1 MASDGDAMSDDT
13 SWTLELEA
21 ALLSVPEGVD
31 VRGIA
36 KCRPLPDDLRASAWL
51 ACLDIQQDVDDGLM
65 TFTNIYDLPEQQM
78 MREDIQQL
86 VDRLGNDEGDRVS
99 VMSDVESVLT
109 HYCKSQRDTYR
120 RGNGWMDI
128 LQPLVPLKL
137 NKPELYFTFTNIL
150 QRYIPKNC
158 TKDGDPY
165 HLLRLLLL
173 YHEPELCNFLD
184 TMKVA
189 PDSFATTW
197 LNSLFAA
204 TCDLKA
210 LRVMWDIYFQMDDPF
225 LIFFLSLVILV
236 NAKDQI
242 LELKGKPRAQIV
254 STVASLPCF
263 IQADDVPDFCEL
275 ANFYS
280 MRTPKS
286 FRRKLYP
293 SLFGVCAPHLSSLL
307 TPTVPL
313 AQSLCLPVY
322 ADEILS
328 SMDSRDAPDVL
339 PETELVKFFLVDCR
353 PADQYNAGHLPTA
366 FHLDCTLMLYE
377 PAAFGTAVS
386 ALLSAQRQATAA
398 QHSAAGEHL
407 CFIGSGR
414 EKEDQFL
421 HMVVASFLQ
430 KRSLY
435 VSKVEGGYQAVHD
448 MLSENLSALTDHSAR
463 HCVVCTPDEAPAG
476 AGPGGDRPDAPQ
488 PQPAAGTKV
497 SLIDRLNARWKMKG
511 QQVKEKLVDI
521 ITNAAM
527 EQQTERHVSSQD
539 KGKRYRNMA
548 PVFSLDDDED
558 GPGSDEELT
567 MPVETTME
575 LVEIADYMRKPELL
589 EHFKCQHIKEN
600 KQAHPSLLLVTPT
613 QLLVLREVPDKPG
626 WARLAARRSLTS
638 VVTITSKKKRPEL
651 ITFKYG
657 VNDGDGMT
665 ITDLDRFY
673 IPRAGEATKAVKM
686 AIIRLSDDTLGQPS
700 DGPPGKTRQREA
712 GEPMEAGESAEA
724 AAEGA
729 EGASESAPPAEAAAQ
744 EA

>member
-1 MASDGDAMSDDT
+1 MASDGDAASDDT

-21 ALLSVPEGVD
+21 ALMSVPEGVD
-31 VRGIA
+31 VRSIA
-36 KCRPLPDDLRASAWL
+36 KCRPLPDELRGSAWL

-65 TFTNIYDLPEQQM
+65 TFTNIYDLPEQTE

-86 VDRLGNDEGDRVS
+86 VERLGNDEGDRVS

-120 RGNGWMDI
+120 RGNGWMDL

-158 TKDGDPY
+158 KKDGDPY

-184 TMKVA
+184 TIKVA
-189 PDSFATTW
+189 PDTYTTAW
-197 LNSLFAA
+197 FNSLFAA

-236 NAKDQI
+236 NAKEQI
-242 LELKGKPRAQIV
+242 LELKGKPRAQVV
-254 STVASLPCF
+254 STVSSLPCF
-263 IQADDVPDFCEL
+263 IQAEDVPDFCEL

-322 ADEILS
+322 VDEILS
-328 SMDSRDAPDVL
+328 SMDSRDAPEGL
-339 PETELVKFFLVDCR
+339 PDTDTVKFFLVDCR
-353 PADQYNAGHLPTA
+353 PADQYNAGHLSTA
-366 FHLDCTLMLYE
+366 FHLDCTLMLSE
-377 PAAFGTAVS
+377 PAAFGTAVA
-386 ALLSAQRQATAA
+386 ALLSAQQQATAA
-398 QHSAAGEHL
+398 RHSAAGEHL

-448 MLSENLSALTDHSAR
+448 MLSENLSALADHSAR
-463 HCVVCTPDEAPAG
+463 QCVVCTPDEA
-476 AGPGGDRPDAPQ
+476 
-488 PQPAAGTKV
+488 AAGSDGGRPASDATAAAAANKT
-497 SLIDRLNARWKMKG
+497 SLLDRLGARWKVKG

-521 ITNAAM
+521 ITNASA
-527 EQQTERHVSSQD
+527 EQPERHVSSQD
-539 KGKRYRNMA
+539 KGKRYRNLA
-548 PVFSLDDDED
+548 PVFSLDDEQDGDELEEVEIA
-558 GPGSDEELT
+558 DES
-567 MPVETTME
+567 TME
-575 LVEIADYMRKPELL
+575 LVEVADWLQKPEVL
-589 EHFKCQHIKEN
+589 HQFKCQHIKDSRL
-600 KQAHPSLLLVTPT
+600 AHPSLLLVTPT
-613 QLLVLREVPDKPG
+613 QLLVLREIAGKPG
-626 WARLAARRSLTS
+626 WAHLAVKRSLTS
-638 VVTITSKKKRPEL
+638 IVTITSKKKRPEL

-657 VNDGDGMT
+657 VNEGDSMT
-665 ITDLDRFY
+665 VTDLDRFY
-673 IPRAGEATKAVKM
+673 IPRAGDATKAVKM
-686 AIIRLSDDTLGQPS
+686 AIIQLSS
-700 DGPPGKTRQREA
+700 E
-712 GEPMEAGESAEA
+712 AEA
-724 AAEGA
+724 EDGG
-729 EGASESAPPAEAAAQ
+729 ET
-744 EA
+744 